1 MLIGKLLV
9 SHTPLTN
16 ERAVLMSFTFRP
28 VQLSPRWRQLEAFQG
43 NFHNHWM
50 MSQRAPSI
58 FYTLYNN
65 LNAITDITAV
75 HEVTDP
81 ETKSPLTLGSLSQR
95 VRCANTAQGHVHEW
109 VCVCVGTTSTPLL
122 LQPPPAPLP
131 VCSNSTKLN
140 NNSFQH
146 SHSVHLNMTKGLRV
160 LWNFLACLTSTE
172 ACFKFEL
179 QTL

>member
-28 VQLSPRWRQLEAFQG
+28 VQLSTRWRQLEAFQG

-95 VRCANTAQGHVHEW
+95 VRCANTAQGHVHEC
-109 VCVCVGTTSTPLL
+109 VCVCGHHIDTTPLATSSCSSTCL
-122 LQPPPAPLP
+122 LQ
-131 VCSNSTKLN
+131 LN
-140 NNSFQH
+140 KAQ
-146 SHSVHLNMTKGLRV
+146 
-160 LWNFLACLTSTE
+160 
-172 ACFKFEL
+172 
-179 QTL
+179 